1 MHTQLDNYMMT
12 IGKHPC
18 ERDLN
23 SRDGSV
29 GRVSVARVLADLP
42 LASSFVDSASA
53 FAACDLSTTT
63 SIIPFDPDSTIPAI
77 IQLVF
82 FLELE
87 KFLEIEKSHAV
98 HRASRLPRE
107 F

>member
-1 MHTQLDNYMMT
+1 MHTMHTQLDNYMMT

-29 GRVSVARVLADLP
+29 GRVSVARVLANLP
-42 LASSFVDSASA
+42 LASSFASA
-53 FAACDLSTTT
+53 FAACDVSTT
-63 SIIPFDPDSTIPAI
+63 IIPFDPGSTIPAI

-98 HRASRLPRE
+98 HRASRLLRE